1 MKGSSDRKG
10 LSSMYLRASETTGT
24 HLAHWPPPQRG
35 KESKPV
41 FLKHAEGEPAKRAKP
56 RGWRLTRAIFSEFA
70 DDEWRLRTM
79 TLMVRSAKRVSSR
92 DAPASSGPS
101 G

>member
-1 MKGSSDRKG
+1 LANDSLHGDPAMKGSADRKS
-10 LSSMYLRASETTGT
+10 LSSMYVHSGDTAGT

-41 FLKHAEGEPAKRAKP
+41 FVKHDLGEPVKRAKA

-70 DDEWRLRTM
+70 DD
-79 TLMVRSAKRVSSR
+79 
-92 DAPASSGPS
+92 
-101 G
+101 

>member
-10 LSSMYLRASETTGT
+10 LSSMSVRASETTGT

-41 FLKHAEGEPAKRAKP
+41 FMKRA
-56 RGWRLTRAIFSEFA
+56 GA
-70 DDEWRLRTM
+70 DHEGRKSAERDRHVCQPKAGDYPEDE
-79 TLMVRSAKRVSSR
+79 
-92 DAPASSGPS
+92 
-101 G
+101 

>member
-35 KESKPV
+35 KESKP
-41 FLKHAEGEPAKRAKP
+41 
-56 RGWRLTRAIFSEFA
+56 FS
-70 DDEWRLRTM
+70 
-79 TLMVRSAKRVSSR
+79 SSI
-92 DAPASSGPS
+92 PKASR
-101 G
+101 